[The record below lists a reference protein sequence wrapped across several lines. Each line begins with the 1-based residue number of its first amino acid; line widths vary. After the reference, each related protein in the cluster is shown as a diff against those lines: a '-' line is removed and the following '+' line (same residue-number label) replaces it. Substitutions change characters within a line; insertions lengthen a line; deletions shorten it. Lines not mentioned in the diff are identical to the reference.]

1 MNQLGDVPADLLF
14 GLIALNN
21 NLVDP
26 VVIPAA
32 LRARA
37 LEPIRTLA
45 ELLVS
50 QGALTPVQ
58 CDLVETLSGEYIE
71 RGGGDALK
79 GLATLIANPSARE
92 RLDQLGDLG
101 FAESLNHAISR
112 TTTLRREPGPTLD
125 DPNRPQL
132 PPADIGPNS
141 GPQVAGYNTLEVLGA
156 GGMGIVYKAHQE
168 RLDRF
173 VALKMIR
180 AGGGARP
187 EDLARFETEAK
198 AVAAIEHNNIIK
210 IFDIG
215 EQDGLPYF
223 SLEYLPG
230 GSLSQR
236 IGGKPQPFDQAAHIV
251 ETLARAIHVAHEHKV
266 IHRDLKPANV
276 LFAADGTLKIT
287 DFGLVKRLESDSK
300 QTRSGS
306 ILGTPSYMAPEQAR
320 GESQTV
326 GPAADQYALGAIL
339 YDLLTGRPPFQGTS
353 VLDTLEMVRSK
364 EPVAPSQLQPKT
376 PRDLETICL
385 KCLEKDVARR
395 YPDVLALAED
405 LRRYSAGE
413 TILARPVS
421 AAERLWRWCKRNR
434 RVAYL
439 SAAVA
444 LLLVVV
450 TLVSVI
456 SAVRLK
462 SANTVAEEKRAQA
475 VAAVGAAN
483 EGNRNAVDAAVELIV
498 LFTRTL
504 RDVPAIQ
511 NVREQTLDTTIGRL
525 SAVAQAMI
533 AQRGYVEWGPRD
545 EENNWRS
552 LARAYQAQAA
562 VSLSRNKFA
571 DAMEQF
577 RQVEEIIARLA
588 AADPDDLAKQVNLLK
603 IQRQL
608 GYVSVDRLG
617 DTEGAQKYLRKA
629 VEISRACHAKKPD
642 DDGYKGELA
651 NSLGNLAG
659 SEMALGHLEKARELY
674 HEEIAVRE
682 SFSPAKTNDS
692 EARREHAGLYAALAT
707 LTVKLRDLG
716 AGQKLYDRSA
726 LIREQVAEEK
736 REFWPA
742 LYDLAVSYNHQ
753 GSMRFPLGDDPKAA
767 REFHRKALD
776 VFKKRAT
783 LDPADIENK
792 HSLGLT
798 LYYEATCALHSG
810 DKDEAAAGYRECLKI
825 CKELD
830 TGTTAKPYK
839 ADLMLAL
846 ARCGDHAGAATIA
859 EKLVATPPKDEAIY
873 VQAACGFALA
883 CGVARAAGVSDA
895 ALVQNYVKRALECL
909 RAAKNSGWADV
920 VGLETDTD
928 LEPIRNEPA
937 FKTFLDELRQTVK
950 SQTHR

>member
-1 MNQLGDVPADLLF
+1 MNRIGDVPADVLF

-58 CDLVETLSGEYIE
+58 CDLVETLSSEYIE

-101 FAESLNHAISR
+101 LPESLSHVFSL
-112 TTTLRREPGPTLD
+112 TTTLPREPDPRLD
-125 DPNRPQL
+125 GLTQPLL
-132 PPADIGPNS
+132 PPTKSVPNS
-141 GPQVAGYNTLEVLGA
+141 WPRVAGYQIVEVLGS

-198 AVAAIEHNNIIK
+198 AVAAIEHNNIVK

-223 SLEYLPG
+223 SLEYLSG
-230 GSLSQR
+230 GSLSQK
-236 IGGKPQPFDQAAHIV
+236 IGGKPQPFDQAARIV
-251 ETLARAIHVAHEHKV
+251 ETMARAIHVAHEHKV

-320 GESQTV
+320 GESQSV

-364 EPVAPSQLQPKT
+364 EPVAPAQLQPKT

-434 RVAYL
+434 WVASL

-444 LLLVVV
+444 LLLLIV
-450 TLVSVI
+450 TAVSVI
-456 SAVRLK
+456 AAVRL
-462 SANTVAEEKRAQA
+462 SRANAVAEEKRTQA
-475 VAAVGAAN
+475 VAAA
-483 EGNRNAVDAAVELIV
+483 
-498 LFTRTL
+498 
-504 RDVPAIQ
+504 
-511 NVREQTLDTTIGRL
+511 
-525 SAVAQAMI
+525 
-533 AQRGYVEWGPRD
+533 RG
-545 EENNWRS
+545 
-552 LARAYQAQAA
+552 Q
-562 VSLSRNKFA
+562 
-571 DAMEQF
+571 
-577 RQVEEIIARLA
+577 
-588 AADPDDLAKQVNLLK
+588 
-603 IQRQL
+603 
-608 GYVSVDRLG
+608 
-617 DTEGAQKYLRKA
+617 
-629 VEISRACHAKKPD
+629 
-642 DDGYKGELA
+642 
-651 NSLGNLAG
+651 
-659 SEMALGHLEKARELY
+659 
-674 HEEIAVRE
+674 
-682 SFSPAKTNDS
+682 
-692 EARREHAGLYAALAT
+692 RREPNRG
-707 LTVKLRDLG
+707 RR
-716 AGQKLYDRSA
+716 RSRPDSSA
-726 LIREQVAEEK
+726 
-736 REFWPA
+736 
-742 LYDLAVSYNHQ
+742 Q
-753 GSMRFPLGDDPKAA
+753 G
-767 REFHRKALD
+767 
-776 VFKKRAT
+776 
-783 LDPADIENK
+783 
-792 HSLGLT
+792 
-798 LYYEATCALHSG
+798 
-810 DKDEAAAGYRECLKI
+810 
-825 CKELD
+825 
-830 TGTTAKPYK
+830 
-839 ADLMLAL
+839 
-846 ARCGDHAGAATIA
+846 
-859 EKLVATPPKDEAIY
+859 
-873 VQAACGFALA
+873 
-883 CGVARAAGVSDA
+883 
-895 ALVQNYVKRALECL
+895 
-909 RAAKNSGWADV
+909 
-920 VGLETDTD
+920 
-928 LEPIRNEPA
+928 
-937 FKTFLDELRQTVK
+937 
-950 SQTHR
+950 